1 MENGKWQQEVIG
13 SLASISAK
21 LDSVVDSQ
29 KDHEKRI
36 RFLERGAW
44 VVFGIIAILSVAM
57 KFIK

>member
-13 SLASISAK
+13 SLARINTK
-21 LDSVVDSQ
+21 LDGICDSQ